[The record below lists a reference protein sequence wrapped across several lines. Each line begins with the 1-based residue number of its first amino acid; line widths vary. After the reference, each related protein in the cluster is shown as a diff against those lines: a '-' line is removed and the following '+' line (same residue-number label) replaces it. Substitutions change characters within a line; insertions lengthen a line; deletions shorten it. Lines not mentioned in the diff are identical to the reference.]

1 MARLVA
7 VLLCFLASA
16 CAFAPPAG
24 MPVARST
31 TRPAASSVCMG
42 GAATKATR
50 VNIRNRAYN
59 KKYKSEMRTM
69 IKRVF
74 EAVNE
79 GEYAVAFPA
88 LSKAQAIIDKNVK
101 RGIIHKNT
109 AARRKSLLTLKVKAL
124 ESGSA
129 ATAPAAAEPAPATEA

>member
-1 MARLVA
+1 M
-7 VLLCFLASA
+7 LATA
-16 CAFAPPAG
+16 FAFAPPAATT
-24 MPVARST
+24 MARSAV
-31 TRPAASSVCMG
+31 RPAASSVCMG
-42 GAATKATR
+42 GAPSKATR
-50 VNIRNRAYN
+50 VNMRNRAYN

-74 EAVNE
+74 EAVKE

-101 RGIIHKNT
+101 RGIVHKNT

-124 ESGSA
+124 E
-129 ATAPAAAEPAPATEA
+129 PAAAAAPAPVEEA